1 VAPVAS
7 VTPVTSGR
15 EQEKTTALAELDE
28 KLAGGGLL
36 LVEVPTAARDAW
48 MAHVERRLRAM
59 YREVFLARAGVASPV
74 WSRLAAQLGGTLDAD
89 ARRLARTVITLLAKR
104 RGAIVAA
111 VGTSSWDRAVTAEVA
126 RIARVERPARG
137 ETVRESDGDGESQR
151 DLREAAAGATDTSG
165 VAGVTTA
172 PVVLFVTDA
181 GEIGLDAERWT
192 APLALAREDLAVWF
206 AAWSSEATQR
216 ARTHDLS
223 DLEAWAR
230 TMPAVEAAPAH
241 APDEARLHAMAVVSL
256 FGGLA
261 TRAALQTIG
270 VDAATIEQALAK
282 GALTEADA
290 DLSVAAGWQT
300 RASDAA
306 RAVDEATLVLVAQAL
321 EARDPGPW
329 AKAHAAALLLR
340 AGRADDA
347 DRLFGAAVTSAF
359 DPAARRELAEH
370 WGHEIGRRP
379 DEEKHRLFVQAAERA
394 LGLGE
399 ADEALR
405 WARQATSLASAA
417 QSPRAALLLGR
428 ASVATGDLVAAR
440 ATLRRSLGESLT
452 DAAAAEEIAVELAD
466 VDYLSGELDGA
477 ERTATVLAGRA
488 SSINVRL
495 RASNVLGKLL
505 LARAQWDA
513 ADRHFA
519 EDALAASA
527 ARDATAEMRARLN
540 RGIAR
545 LSKGS
550 LDEAQVLFQGVLD
563 DAERQGDLRA
573 SAFALDNLAVVAGWR
588 RDYARALD
596 LSERTLDLRQRLGDR
611 LTTARIL
618 ANLAELRRR
627 LGNWEHASLAIAFGR
642 RLLGPG
648 MPPARASHFAVV
660 AARVALARGE
670 SLEARKEIAAAI
682 RDGEAAGDREFLGEV
697 HRVTARVALE
707 EGNVARAARA
717 LDDAEVHGTTP
728 EATAEA
734 KVLRARLGRARGDD
748 AETVEA
754 VAREAVSL
762 SRDAGDEELVVEAL
776 VLLARCAVLR
786 DDLGAASSHLAAARD
801 LLIRVGATLPGGLR
815 DIYLRARLTP
825 DLGDD
830 AATAPLSVTPPPPSL
845 APGSLGA
852 VPGSTPPASVNG
864 ASFGATSTSGAQ
876 AQTTRE
882 LIGETPVMRTLVGAI
897 VKVARSRSTV
907 LVYGESGTGKEL
919 VAEALHRAS
928 ERASGPLVVVNCAA
942 LVETLLLSELF
953 GHEKGAFTGAV
964 SRRRG
969 RFELASGGTLFLDE
983 IGDISARTQVA
994 LLRVLQESTFERV
1007 GGVVP
1012 IRVDTR
1018 VVCATHRNLRAMVER
1033 GEFREDLYYRLRGIT
1048 LEVPPLRVRLPDI
1061 PRIADNLLRRI
1072 AGERNEPMKTLSSS
1086 ALDLLQRHLWPGN
1099 VRELENALRVASLF
1113 ADGLMITAEDLA
1125 ANVDDLG
1132 LVVAQP
1138 SPGPQSV
1145 PRAPGTGSGSYAA
1158 VSIPPSTV
1166 TVIPSGSSGDLPL
1179 PVDGD
1184 EDDAPLPATEADAT
1198 AVAYAQV
1205 RGAGRSLADVK
1216 RQIERDCIARA
1227 LAETRGNIT
1236 RAAQLLGMKRP
1247 RLSQLVKQYG
1257 LSSTEAL

>member
-1 VAPVAS
+1 
-7 VTPVTSGR
+7 
-15 EQEKTTALAELDE
+15 
-28 KLAGGGLL
+28 
-36 LVEVPTAARDAW
+36 
-48 MAHVERRLRAM
+48 M
-59 YREVFLARAGVASPV
+59 
-74 WSRLAAQLGGTLDAD
+74 
-89 ARRLARTVITLLAKR
+89 
-104 RGAIVAA
+104 
-111 VGTSSWDRAVTAEVA
+111 
-126 RIARVERPARG
+126 
-137 ETVRESDGDGESQR
+137 
-151 DLREAAAGATDTSG
+151 
-165 VAGVTTA
+165 
-172 PVVLFVTDA
+172 
-181 GEIGLDAERWT
+181 
-192 APLALAREDLAVWF
+192 WF
-206 AAWSSEATQR
+206 AAWSAEATQR
-216 ARTHDLS
+216 ARTHDLA

-230 TMPAVEAAPAH
+230 GMSAVDVAAAP
-241 APDEARLHAMAVVSL
+241 APDEARWRAVAVVSL

-261 TRAALQTIG
+261 ARPALRSIG
-270 VDAATIEQALAK
+270 VDPQEIELAIAA
-282 GALTEADA
+282 GALVEADA
-290 DLSVAAGWQT
+290 DLAVAAGWQT
-300 RASDAA
+300 RAADAEKI
-306 RAVDEATLVLVAQAL
+306 VDEATLVLVAQAL

-340 AGRADDA
+340 AGRFDDA
-347 DRLFGAAVTSAF
+347 DRLFGAAVTGAF

-370 WGHEIGRRP
+370 WAAEIARRP

-405 WARQATSLASAA
+405 WARQATSLASPTQA
-417 QSPRAALLLGR
+417 PRAALLLGR

-440 ATLRRSLGESLT
+440 ATLRRSIGESLSDT
-452 DAAAAEEIAVELAD
+452 AAAEEIAVELAD
-466 VDYLSGELDGA
+466 VDYLSGELEGA

-488 SSINVRL
+488 SSIGVRL

-563 DAERQGDLRA
+563 DAERLGDLRA

-588 RDYARALD
+588 REYARALD

-627 LGNWEHASLAIAFGR
+627 LGSWEHASLAIAFGR

-670 SLEARKEIAAAI
+670 ALEARREIAAAI

-707 EGNVARAARA
+707 EGDVLRAGRA
-717 LDDAEVHGTTP
+717 LDDAEVQGTTP

-734 KVLRARLGRARGDD
+734 KVLRARLARARGDSG
-748 AETVEA
+748 AAMETT
-754 VAREAVSL
+754 AREAVTAA
-762 SRDAGDEELVVEAL
+762 REAGDEELVVEAL
-776 VLLARCAVLR
+776 VLLARCATER
-786 DDLGAASSHLAAARD
+786 DDLGAAASHLAAARD
-801 LLIRVGATLPGGLR
+801 LLIRVAATLPAGLR
-815 DIYLRARLTP
+815 EIYLRERLTAE
-825 DLGDD
+825 LSEE
-830 AATAPLSVTPPPPSL
+830 ATTAPLSLTPPPPST
-845 APGSLGA
+845 GA
-852 VPGSTPPASVNG
+852 ASFGSTPPGSLPPASLPPAG
-864 ASFGATSTSGAQ
+864 LTSLS
-876 AQTTRE
+876 RE
-882 LIGETPVMRTLVGAI
+882 LVGETPVMRALVGAI
-897 VKVARSRSTV
+897 GKVARSRSTV

-953 GHEKGAFTGAV
+953 GHEKGAFTGAA

-1007 GGVVP
+1007 GGVQP

-1033 GEFREDLYYRLRGIT
+1033 GDFREDLYYRLRGIT
-1048 LEVPPLRVRLPDI
+1048 LEVPPLRARLADI

-1072 AGERNEPMKTLSSS
+1072 AGERGEPMKTLSSS
-1086 ALDLLQRHLWPGN
+1086 ALELLLRHVWPGN

-1132 LVVAQP
+1132 LVAQRPGP
-1138 SPGPQSV
+1138 SPTTPQST
-1145 PRAPGTGSGSYAA
+1145 PRVALTGSGSGSMAA
-1158 VSIPPSTV
+1158 VAPPSSGAASV
-1166 TVIPSGSSGDLPL
+1166 SAPSGSLSELP
-1179 PVDGD
+1179 PDGD
-1184 EDDAPLPATEADAT
+1184 EDDAPLPASEADAT

-1257 LSSTEAL
+1257 LSSTEAP

>member
-1 VAPVAS
+1 
-7 VTPVTSGR
+7 
-15 EQEKTTALAELDE
+15 
-28 KLAGGGLL
+28 
-36 LVEVPTAARDAW
+36 

-74 WSRLAAQLGGTLDAD
+74 WSRLATQLGGALDAD
-89 ARRLARTVITLLAKR
+89 ARRLARTVTTLLGQR
-104 RGAIVAA
+104 NGAIVAA
-111 VGTSSWDRAVTAEVA
+111 LGTSSWDRAVTAEVA
-126 RIARVERPARG
+126 RVARLRSA
-137 ETVRESDGDGESQR
+137 SR
-151 DLREAAAGATDTSG
+151 DEPDAEAAAD
-165 VAGVTTA
+165 A
-172 PVVLFVTDA
+172 PVPIVLFVTDA

-192 APLALAREDLAVWF
+192 APLALAREDLAGWF
-206 AAWSSEATQR
+206 AAWSAEATQR
-216 ARTHDLS
+216 ARTHDLA

-230 TMPAVEAAPAH
+230 GMAAVDVATAV
-241 APDEARLHAMAVVSL
+241 APDEARWRAVAVVSL

-261 TRAALQTIG
+261 TRAALQSIG
-270 VDAATIEQALAK
+270 VDLLQVEHALGA
-282 GALTEADA
+282 GALSEAGG
-290 DLSVAAGWQT
+290 DLVVAAGWQT
-300 RASDAA
+300 RASDAEKA
-306 RAVDEATLVLVAQAL
+306 IDEATLVLVAQAL

-340 AGRADDA
+340 AGRCDEA
-347 DRLFGAAVTSAF
+347 DRLFGAAVTGAF

-370 WGHEIGRRP
+370 WAAEIARRP
-379 DEEKHRLFVQAAERA
+379 DAEKHRLFVQAAERA
-394 LGLGE
+394 LALGE

-405 WARQATSLASAA
+405 WARQATSLASPGEA
-417 QSPRAALLLGR
+417 PRAALLLGR

-440 ATLRRSLGESLT
+440 ATLRRSIGESLT
-452 DAAAAEEIAVELAD
+452 DTAAAEEIAVELAD
-466 VDYLSGELDGA
+466 VDYLSGELEGA
-477 ERTATVLAGRA
+477 ERTATVLASRA
-488 SSINVRL
+488 SSIGVRL

-563 DAERQGDLRA
+563 DAERLGDLRA

-627 LGNWEHASLAIAFGR
+627 LGAWEHASLAIAFGR

-670 SLEARKEIAAAI
+670 SLEARREIAAAI

-707 EGNVARAARA
+707 EGDVLRAGRA

-734 KVLRARLGRARGDD
+734 KVLRARLSRARGDS
-748 AETVEA
+748 ATEVEGA
-754 VAREAVSL
+754 AREAVTAA
-762 SRDAGDEELVVEAL
+762 REAGDEELVVEAL
-776 VLLARCAVLR
+776 VLLARSAAER
-786 DDLGAASSHLAAARD
+786 GDAGAAGSHLAGARD
-801 LLIRVGATLPGGLR
+801 LLVRVAATLPPGLR
-815 DIYLRARLTP
+815 EIYLRERLTAE
-825 DLGDD
+825 LGEG
-830 AATAPLSVTPPPPSL
+830 ATALPMSITPPPPSTSAASLGSLGSIPPHSL
-845 APGSLGA
+845 APASLLPGSL
-852 VPGSTPPASVNG
+852 NG
-864 ASFGATSTSGAQ
+864 AHGA
-876 AQTTRE
+876 RE
-882 LIGETPVMRTLVGAI
+882 LVGETPVMRALLGAI
-897 VKVARSRSTV
+897 GKVARSRSTV

-928 ERASGPLVVVNCAA
+928 ERAGGPLVVVNCAA

-953 GHEKGAFTGAV
+953 GHEKGAFTGAAA
-964 SRRRG
+964 RRRG

-1007 GGVVP
+1007 GGVQP

-1018 VVCATHRNLRAMVER
+1018 VVCATHRNLKAMVER
-1033 GEFREDLYYRLRGIT
+1033 GDFREDLYYRLRGIT
-1048 LEVPPLRVRLPDI
+1048 LEVPPLRARIADI

-1072 AGERNEPMKTLSSS
+1072 ASERSEPMKTLSSS
-1086 ALDLLQRHLWPGN
+1086 ALELLHRHVWPGN

-1113 ADGLMITAEDLA
+1113 ADGLMITAEELA

-1132 LVVAQP
+1132 LVAQR
-1138 SPGPQSV
+1138 PGAAGAAGAGMPPTSV
-1145 PRAPGTGSGSYAA
+1145 PGASLPPPSTARPPLSTAGSGSYAA
-1158 VSIPPSTV
+1158 VSIAPSSAS
-1166 TVIPSGSSGDLPL
+1166 SGSLSDLP
-1179 PVDGD
+1179 PDPDD
-1184 EDDAPLPATEADAT
+1184 EDAPLPASEADAT

>member
-1 VAPVAS
+1 MA
-7 VTPVTSGR
+7 PVTSSR
-15 EQEKTTALAELDE
+15 EQERTTALAELDE
-28 KLAGGGLL
+28 KLAAGGLL

-74 WSRLAAQLGGTLDAD
+74 WTRLAAQLGGALDAD

-126 RIARVERPARG
+126 RIARVDRPARG
-137 ETVRESDGDGESQR
+137 ESVRESDGDGESQR
-151 DLREAAAGATDTSG
+151 DLRETSADVASTSG
-165 VAGVTTA
+165 MPGA

-241 APDEARLHAMAVVSL
+241 APDEARLHAVAVASL

-261 TRAALQTIG
+261 TRAALQSIG
-270 VDAATIEQALAK
+270 VDAAVIEQALAK
-282 GALTEADA
+282 GALTEADG

-300 RASDAA
+300 RASDAE

-340 AGRADDA
+340 AGRGDDA

-370 WGHEIGRRP
+370 WGHEIGKRP

-452 DAAAAEEIAVELAD
+452 DTAAAEEIAVELAD
-466 VDYLSGELDGA
+466 VDYLSGELEGA
-477 ERTATVLAGRA
+477 ERTATVLASRA

-786 DDLGAASSHLAAARD
+786 DDPGAASSHLAAARD
-801 LLIRVGATLPGGLR
+801 LLIRVGATLPEGLR

-830 AATAPLSVTPPPPSL
+830 AAMAPLSVTPPPPSL
-845 APGSLGA
+845 GAGSLGI
-852 VPGSTPPASVNG
+852 VPGSTPPASMNV
-864 ASFGATSTSGAQ
+864 ASFGAASSPSGALTQ
-876 AQTTRE
+876 STRE

-969 RFELASGGTLFLDE
+969 RFELANGGTLFLDE

-1018 VVCATHRNLRAMVER
+1018 VVCATHRNLRTMVER

-1048 LEVPPLRVRLPDI
+1048 LEVPPLRVRLADI

-1132 LVVAQP
+1132 VVVAQR
-1138 SPGPQSV
+1138 SPAPQSV
-1145 PRAPGTGSGSYAA
+1145 PRAPNTGSGSYAA
-1158 VSIPPSTV
+1158 VSIPPSTA

-1179 PVDGD
+1179 PLDGD
-1184 EDDAPLPATEADAT
+1184 EDDAPLPAAEADAT

-1257 LSSTEAL
+1257 LSSTEVL